1 MFQNRLRSIIG
12 EYQRNNSLRF
22 RKIIIPINKR
32 EKLKIVLGNGK
43 HLFSMCKVGKNNFL
57 KNYENNL
64 YFEKFENDG
73 EHQKNVLVKFLAK
86 KEPLFCRKV
95 GK

>member
-43 HLFSMCKVGKNNFL
+43 HLFSMCKVGKINF
-57 KNYENNL
+57 
-64 YFEKFENDG
+64 
-73 EHQKNVLVKFLAK
+73 
-86 KEPLFCRKV
+86 
-95 GK
+95 

>member
-22 RKIIIPINKR
+22 RKIIILINKR

-43 HLFSMCKVGKNNFL
+43 HLFSMCKVGKINF
-57 KNYENNL
+57 
-64 YFEKFENDG
+64 
-73 EHQKNVLVKFLAK
+73 
-86 KEPLFCRKV
+86 
-95 GK
+95 